1 MKGAWMR
8 RWFVRG
14 VALLVGLVGT
24 GCPENYGKG
33 GYLDD
38 EMAEDIQE
46 ARNQREEEQNTP
58 PGLCPN
64 GKPPGE
70 VCKGGICYRGCP

>member
-1 MKGAWMR
+1 MR
-8 RWFVRG
+8 RRFVVA
-14 VALLVGLVGT
+14 VALLVGSFGT

-38 EMAEDIQE
+38 EMHEDIEDERRQKI
-46 ARNQREEEQNTP
+46 EEQNTR

-64 GKPPGE
+64 GKPPID
-70 VCKGGICYRGCP
+70 VCENGICFRGCT

>member
-1 MKGAWMR
+1 MR
-8 RWFVRG
+8 RRFMLG

-38 EMAEDIQE
+38 EMREDIDE
-46 ARNQREEEQNTP
+46 ARKQRVEEQNTP
-58 PGLCPN
+58 PGMCPN
-64 GKPPGE
+64 GKPPRE
-70 VCKGGICYRGCP
+70 RCEGGICSRRCP